1 MAVVQTNGIWDI
13 YGDERDTT
21 FVELVNIP
29 VLELEGVRAEGVEL
43 HLKDKTNAA
52 ATAYLFDKHI
62 HRNMLK
68 MFDDSQTTYKGTLD
82 DSQTTYVGSHGW
94 YLHGVGVF
102 KLQHLELLT
111 TDREE
116 GVRQFLDAV
125 KSKLA

>member
-1 MAVVQTNGIWDI
+1 MAAVHTNGIWDL
-13 YGDERDTT
+13 YEDERDTT

-43 HLKDKTNAA
+43 HLKDQNNTA

-62 HRNMLK
+62 ERNMLK
-68 MFDDSQTTYKGTLD
+68 MLDDSQTTYKGALD

-94 YLHGVGVF
+94 YLHGVGMF
-102 KLQHLELLT
+102 KLKHLELLT

-125 KSKLA
+125 KSKF

>member
-1 MAVVQTNGIWDI
+1 MAVVYSKGIWDL

-21 FVELVNIP
+21 LVELVNIP
-29 VLELEGVRAEGVEL
+29 VLELEGIRAEGVEL

-52 ATAYLFDKHI
+52 ATAYLFDQHI
-62 HRNMLK
+62 QKNMLN
-68 MFDDSQTTYKGTLD
+68 DSQKNTYK
-82 DSQTTYVGSHGW
+82 GSHGW
-94 YLHGVGVF
+94 YLHGVGSF

-125 KSKLA
+125 KSKI